1 MVISYFQ
8 DILNSYRQAET
19 NNNESDTMS
28 WIPIVVFTIGMLLYF
43 TELGCYLKLFHYL
56 YIHNERIGI
65 LTPDIKSKRNKTN
78 AQTMIGQFYF
88 FVSDTLYMI
97 FAFVTFLPGIIPVS
111 AEFKDL
117 IIFLRTLDFG
127 LVSFIHCL
135 LIPDMRRKF
144 HFVWLKYFEK
154 FKSVIFCCPV
164 IKQIKQKI
172 M

>member
-8 DILNSYRQAET
+8 DILISYRQAET
-19 NNNESDTMS
+19 NRKELDTMS
-28 WIPIVVFTIGMLLYF
+28 WIPFVVFTVGMLLYII
-43 TELGCYLKLFHYL
+43 ELGCYLKLFHYL

-88 FVSDTLYMI
+88 FVSDSLYMV
-97 FAFVTFLPGIIPVS
+97 FAFVALLHGITPVS
-111 AEFKDL
+111 AELKDL
-117 IIFLRTLDFG
+117 VIFLKTLDFG

-135 LIPDMRRKF
+135 LIPDIRRKF
-144 HFVWLKYFEK
+144 YHCWLKFFEK
-154 FKSVIFCCPV
+154 LKSVIFYCPL